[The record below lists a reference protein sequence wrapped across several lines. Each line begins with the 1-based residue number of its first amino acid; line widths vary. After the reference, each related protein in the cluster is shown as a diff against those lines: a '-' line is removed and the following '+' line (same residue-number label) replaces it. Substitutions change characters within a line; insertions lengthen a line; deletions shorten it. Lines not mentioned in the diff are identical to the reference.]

1 MPKKAV
7 SRRPSDH
14 DVSEVKHVNIEDA
27 IARGGSSA
35 LADAVP
41 NDDER
46 MHTLNLRLP
55 MRVWKQIDT
64 RRKQRAGS
72 VSRNTWIA
80 EAVEDKIEQEAS
92 ASAKAYTLSP

>member
-1 MPKKAV
+1 MSDKAV
-7 SRRPSDH
+7 SRRPSDD
-14 DVSEVKHVNIEDA
+14 DVSLVKQDSVEDA
-27 IARGGSSA
+27 IARGGSSSH
-35 LADAVP
+35 ADSVSS
-41 NDDER
+41 DDER
-46 MHTLNLRLP
+46 IHTLNIRLP

-64 RRKQRAGS
+64 LRKQRAGS

>member
-1 MPKKAV
+1 MSKKAV

-14 DVSEVKHVNIEDA
+14 DVSEVKQSSIEDA

-35 LADAVP
+35 LSDSVH

-46 MHTLNLRLP
+46 IHTLNLRLP

-72 VSRNTWIA
+72 VPRNTWIA
-80 EAVEDKIEQEAS
+80 EAIEDKIEQEEAS
-92 ASAKAYTLSP
+92 SSAKG